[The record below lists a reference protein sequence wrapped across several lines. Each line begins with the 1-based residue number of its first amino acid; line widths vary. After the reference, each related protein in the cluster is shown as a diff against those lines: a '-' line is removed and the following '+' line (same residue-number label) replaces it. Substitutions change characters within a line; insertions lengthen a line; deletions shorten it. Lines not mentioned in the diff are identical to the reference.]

1 MRWQRQTGAK
11 GTPFILRWAEIVL
24 KCSLMMRLAFFLMTF
39 SFTQFSADV
48 ISLMV
53 RMTLILILIST
64 RRWLHRVVWSERLRF
79 PKLVCFSKSQDV
91 FRMQKGSEQRHIS
104 FQLRNVNSEQI
115 SLKILAVWSWIT
127 LWIHLHSYLMLNKIL
142 PASWTHFST
151 LSPAVLTKAPC
162 WSGRGQILW
171 LGDPF
176 GPSNEP
182 EKILSLKL
190 LLHYL
195 VMHSLANWIW
205 LDLTFEILCDF
216 NPIELHNHLVHTSV
230 RRTVIAGAVVPNSAH
245 SLRQ

>member
-39 SFTQFSADV
+39 SWCYFFDGQDDSDTDLDQHQEVTPQS
-48 ISLMV
+48 SLEWKV
-53 RMTLILILIST
+53 EIPQT
-64 RRWLHRVVWSERLRF
+64 WD
-79 PKLVCFSKSQDV
+79 CFLKSQDV
-91 FRMQKGSEQRHIS
+91 FRMQNGSEQRHIS
-104 FQLRNVNSEQI
+104 FQLWNVNSEQI
-115 SLKILAVWSWIT
+115 SLKILAVWSWII

-182 EKILSLKL
+182 VKILSLKL
-190 LLHYL
+190 
-195 VMHSLANWIW
+195 
-205 LDLTFEILCDF
+205 
-216 NPIELHNHLVHTSV
+216 
-230 RRTVIAGAVVPNSAH
+230 
-245 SLRQ
+245 

>member
-48 ISLMV
+48 ISLLV
-53 RMTLILILIST
+53 RMTLILIWIST
-64 RRWLHRVVWSERLRF
+64 RRWLHRVVWSERLRSHTLEVVF
-79 PKLVCFSKSQDV
+79 LKSQDV
-91 FRMQKGSEQRHIS
+91 FRMQNGSEQRHIS
-104 FQLRNVNSEQI
+104 FQLWNVNSEQI
-115 SLKILAVWSWIT
+115 SLKILAVWSWII

-142 PASWTHFST
+142 PASLTHFST
-151 LSPAVLTKAPC
+151 LSPAVLTRAPC

-182 EKILSLKL
+182 VKIRSLNDWVTRGPPTEQELS
-190 LLHYL
+190 
-195 VMHSLANWIW
+195 HSIFQSCES
-205 LDLTFEILCDF
+205 D
-216 NPIELHNHLVHTSV
+216 
-230 RRTVIAGAVVPNSAH
+230 
-245 SLRQ
+245 